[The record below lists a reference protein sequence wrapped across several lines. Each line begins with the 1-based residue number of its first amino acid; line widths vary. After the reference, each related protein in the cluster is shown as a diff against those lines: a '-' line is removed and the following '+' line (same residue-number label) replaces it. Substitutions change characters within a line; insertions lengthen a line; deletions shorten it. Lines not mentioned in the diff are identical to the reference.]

1 MYCHDRRANR
11 IIVACVE
18 QEGRIVIVACMMMY
32 RSEQRAAYCIVTM
45 GGREPRDKRR
55 GIVLL
60 QWLAQRRII
69 IAIRGIGCV
78 RLMSRGNR
86 TKRCL
91 WCRVA
96 RFYSRTTEL
105 LDLIDDDR

>member
-1 MYCHDRRANR
+1 
-11 IIVACVE
+11 
-18 QEGRIVIVACMMMY
+18 MMMY
-32 RSEQRAAYCIVTM
+32 RSEQRAAYCIVTI

-55 GIVLL
+55 GIVFLL
-60 QWLAQRRII
+60 QWLAQRCII

-78 RLMSRGNR
+78 RLTSRGNR

-105 LDLIDDDR
+105 LDLIDDDHRFIGIKRLITPF